1 MSEVLDEFEDTK
13 KESLA
18 TKALFSLKIASLVI
32 VVLFFGLYIGDVLFG
47 KRSLDVLLNLQGD
60 KDTLTVKIKSLKDEN
75 SVLQKEYFELRQLD
89 PDSSY
94 LHKEKK

>member
-18 TKALFSLKIASLVI
+18 TKALFSLKIVSLV
-32 VVLFFGLYIGDVLFG
+32 VAVLFFGLYIGDVLFG
-47 KRSLDVLLNLQGD
+47 KRSLDVLLNLQED
-60 KDTLTVKIKSLKDEN
+60 KDTLIAKIKSLKDEN
-75 SVLQKEYFELRQLD
+75 AVLQKEYFELRQLD